1 MAIARGGEPMNSIE
15 VKNLSKTY
23 KKSDFALKDV
33 SFSLPSGSIMGFIG
47 ENGAGKTTTLKLILN
62 LLHKQG
68 GEIQILGQ
76 EMTDANTDLRQ
87 DIGVVFDT
95 NCFDGRLNAKK
106 VNSIMGSIYKQWD
119 SQYFSS
125 LLKQFNIPMGK
136 KIKAYSRG
144 MTMTLSLAVAL
155 SHKPKLLILDEPTGG
170 LDPVRRDQFL
180 DLFLDFIQEEDRSIL
195 LSSHITSDL
204 EKIADYITFIHKGK
218 VAISTTK
225 DELIYNYGI
234 VRGSKEDLSVVDP
247 ADIVGRRTRENQESL
262 LVQNKDQVAE
272 KYPNLFIDNS
282 SLEDIMLYVQG

>member
-1 MAIARGGEPMNSIE
+1 MSNSIE

-23 KKSDFALKDV
+23 KKSDFVLQDV
-33 SFSLPSGSIMGFIG
+33 SFSLPAGSIMGFIG
-47 ENGAGKTTTLKLILN
+47 ENGAGKTTTIKLILN
-62 LLHKQG
+62 LLHKNS
-68 GEIQILGQ
+68 GEVRIMGQ
-76 EMTDANTDLRQ
+76 EMTDANTELRQ

-106 VNSIMGSIYKQWD
+106 IASVMRSVYRNWD
-119 SQYFSS
+119 DAYFAN
-125 LLKQFNIPMGK
+125 LLEQFNIPMK
-136 KIKAYSRG
+136 QKIKVYSRG

-155 SHKPKLLILDEPTGG
+155 AHKPKLLILDEPTGG

-234 VRGSKEDLSVVDP
+234 VRGSKEDLAVVAP
-247 ADIVGRRTRENQESL
+247 ADIVGRRVRENQESL
-262 LVQNKDQVAE
+262 LVADKEQVAA